1 MSDFTIRHAID
12 CDSDTYWKC
21 VWDEEYN
28 RRLYMDVLK
37 FRECTRL
44 SQEDKGDVITRRI
57 RLNPPAVDL
66 PAPVAKVI
74 GDLSWVEE
82 GTFDKKTGKYRVKVI
97 TGSMPDKTHI
107 SGELWCEPKG
117 DKKCERIAKM
127 SVEVKIFMVGG
138 IVEKRIGDDMKKS
151 YEAAAK
157 FTSEYVK
164 EKGW

>member
-12 CDSDTYWKC
+12 CDSDTYWRC

-107 SGELWCEPKG
+107 SGELWCESKG

-127 SVEVKIFMVGG
+127 NVEVKIFMVGG

-157 FTSEYVK
+157 FTNEWVK

>member
-1 MSDFTIRHAID
+1 MSDLLIRHAID
-12 CDSDTYWKC
+12 CDPDTYWKC

-28 RRLYMDVLK
+28 RRLYMDILK

-44 SQEDKGDVITRRI
+44 SQDDKGDVITRRI
-57 RLNPPAVDL
+57 KLNPPPMDL
-66 PAPVAKVI
+66 PAAVTKVI
-74 GDLSWVEE
+74 GDVSWIED
-82 GTFDKKTGKYRVKVI
+82 GTFDKKTGKYRVKVL
-97 TGSMPDKTHI
+97 TSSMPDKTHI
-107 SGELWCEPKG
+107 SGELWCEAKG

-138 IVEKRIGDDMKKS
+138 IVEKRIVEDMKKS

-157 FTSEYVK
+157 FTNEYVK